1 MVQALLAGFAM
12 GASLIVAIGVQN
24 ALLLR
29 IGLKRDHVGVA
40 VLICIVGDLTLIT
53 AGVAGLG
60 TLLVHARLLSNILRW
75 AGVAYLGI
83 FALRT
88 LRQAWRG
95 GESLTGADESL
106 ERRAVVTSI
115 AAATFL
121 NPHVYIDTVVLLGTI
136 SSRYP
141 AHHWWFGVGAACAS
155 VIWFSSLGFGARL
168 LRPLFTKEITWRAL
182 DVVVGVV
189 VGLVAISLVL
199 SGN

>member
-29 IGLKRDHVGVA
+29 IGLRRDHVGIA
-40 VLICIVGDLTLIT
+40 VLICILGDITLIG

-60 TLLVHARLLSNILRW
+60 TVLVHARLLSEILRW
-75 AGVAYLGI
+75 AGVAYLGV
-83 FALRT
+83 FAVRT

-95 GESLTGADESL
+95 GESLVSTDEPL
-106 ERRAVVTSI
+106 ARRSVLLSI
-115 AAATFL
+115 TAATFL

-136 SSRYP
+136 SSHYP
-141 AHHWWFGVGAACAS
+141 AHHWWFGVGAGCAS

-168 LRPLFTKEITWRAL
+168 LRPLFSKEVTWRAL

-189 VGLVAISLVL
+189 VGLVALSLVF